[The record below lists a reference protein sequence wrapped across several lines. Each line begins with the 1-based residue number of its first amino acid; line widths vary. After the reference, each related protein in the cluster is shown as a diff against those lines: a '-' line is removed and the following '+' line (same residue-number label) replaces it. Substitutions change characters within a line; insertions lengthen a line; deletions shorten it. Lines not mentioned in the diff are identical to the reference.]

1 MCQKGARCLKLV
13 SEVKKDTELRFGS
26 RPAVV
31 VVDFQKGFTHE
42 GFPGGSDMRGPC
54 RYARSVVDAAREK
67 EMKIFYVRMGYRR
80 DGADLL
86 RFGDKCTGLKQLYP
100 DTWEFEI
107 DEDLEVTEKDI
118 IIHKH
123 WCTAFFDTPLVQ
135 ILHGLQIDTVIFC
148 GCSVGGCLYA
158 SAMESSCY
166 GFHTVI
172 VKEAVA
178 DRSEEIYETFLND
191 LGQKYADI
199 ETADQVI
206 EKIRS
211 LNYVTY
217 NI

>member
-1 MCQKGARCLKLV
+1 MI
-13 SEVKKDTELRFGS
+13 FGS

-31 VVDFQKGFTHE
+31 VIDFQKGFTHA

-54 RYARSVVDAAREK
+54 RCARAVIDAAREK
-67 EMKIFYVRMGYRR
+67 EIKIFYVRMGYRR
-80 DGADLL
+80 DGVDLL
-86 RFGDKCTGLKQLYP
+86 EFGKKCTGLKQLYP
-100 DTWEFEI
+100 DTWEFDI
-107 DEDLEVTEKDI
+107 DEDLEVTENDI
-118 IIHKH
+118 LIHKH

-135 ILHGLQIDTVIFC
+135 MLHGLQIDTVIFC

-178 DRSEEIYETFLND
+178 DRSEEIYETFLDD

-199 ETADQVI
+199 ETMESVI
-206 EKIRS
+206 EKIGK
-211 LNYVTY
+211 LNQIPYHMLDEMR
-217 NI
+217 NERNEK